1 MRLPFWWA
9 SGQWLVK
16 GKSDLW
22 DRFFDR
28 IAQQKSPLHKA
39 AGFFYSVTYKLRWR
53 GLPCRN
59 VSSEC
64 TR

>member
-28 IAQQKSPLHKA
+28 IAQQKSLLHKA
-39 AGFFYSVTYKLRWR
+39 AGFFWFYNKCW
-53 GLPCRN
+53 GLVDTP
-59 VSSEC
+59 VHK
-64 TR
+64 TP